1 MTPILAAD
9 LLDPNFGL
17 AIWVAITFVLL
28 LLLLRMF
35 AWGPITKALDER
47 ETTIQTSLDQAEK
60 ALAEARLIQADND
73 KARRESEVES
83 QRILREAR
91 DTAETLR
98 AEEVEKT
105 KAQLRQMTANAQTE
119 IERERDS
126 ALATLRT
133 EVADLALQAAERVL
147 GASMNDDRQR
157 KLVTD
162 FLNDMPTN

>member
-1 MTPILAAD
+1 MTPILAAS

-17 AIWVAITFVLL
+17 AIWVAITFILL
-28 LLLLRMF
+28 LILLRTF

-73 KARRESEVES
+73 KARRESEVEA

-91 DTAETLR
+91 DTAESLR

-105 KAQLRQMTANAQTE
+105 KNQLRQLQATAQAE
-119 IERERDS
+119 IGRERDS
-126 ALATLRT
+126 ALASLRT

-147 GASMNDDRQR
+147 GTSMNDDRQR

-162 FLNDMPTN
+162 FLNDLPTN

>member
-1 MTPILAAD
+1 MTPILAAG

-17 AIWVAITFVLL
+17 AIWVAITFGLL
-28 LLLLRMF
+28 LILLRTF

-73 KARRESEVES
+73 KARRESEVEA
-83 QRILREAR
+83 QRILRDAR

-105 KAQLRQMTANAQTE
+105 KNQLRQLQASAQAE

-126 ALATLRT
+126 ALVSLRT

-147 GASMNDDRQR
+147 GTSMNDDRQR

-162 FLNDMPTN
+162 FLNDLPTN